1 MKKIRSFIAS
11 EISESV
17 REKIADLQEEL
28 KEHKERISWTKPHN
42 IHLTLKFLGD
52 IEESKTKSIGESLRA
67 AAKEFQP
74 FNFWVKELGVFPN
87 FRRPRVL
94 WVGINNPGNE
104 LNSIHCKIEQQL
116 NQLGFPEEKTRFNPH
131 LTIGRV
137 KSQVSD
143 QFIERFKTAKFD
155 GDEVEVEEIIFME
168 SKLHPKGAI
177 YTPLKK
183 IRL

>member
-1 MKKIRSFIAS
+1 MEKIRSFIAI

-17 REKIADLQEEL
+17 RDKIADLQEEL
-28 KEHKERISWTKPHN
+28 KKYKEHISWTKPDN
-42 IHLTLKFLGD
+42 IHVTVKFLGD
-52 IEESKTKSIGESLRA
+52 IEESKTKSIGESLTIA
-67 AAKEFQP
+67 TKELQP
-74 FNFWVKELGVFPN
+74 FNFFVKELGVFPN

-104 LNSIHCKIEQQL
+104 LNNIHSKIEQQL
-116 NQLGFPEEKTRFNPH
+116 NQLGFPEERKRLNPH

-143 QFIERFKTAKFD
+143 RFIERFKTARFD
-155 GDEVEVEEIIFME
+155 GDEVEVEEIILME

-183 IRL
+183 VRL